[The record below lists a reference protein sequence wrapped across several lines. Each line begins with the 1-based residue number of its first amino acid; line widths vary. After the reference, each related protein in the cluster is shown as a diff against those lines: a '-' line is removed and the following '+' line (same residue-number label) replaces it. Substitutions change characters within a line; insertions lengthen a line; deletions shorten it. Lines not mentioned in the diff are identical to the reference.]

1 MSSSSRRR
9 RPRASPSP
17 LTAAKQEPQPALQQ
31 RIYMACPMGPIGGGM
46 ARVVDY
52 LIDDSRR
59 SADSSAAQLM
69 ALDTRGQGSA
79 ARSLWV
85 LLGAMRLLFAARKQ
99 VAGVHIH
106 LAERLSLLR
115 KSALMLLC
123 KALGIPMI
131 VHLHAAQFAQF
142 YRQLPST
149 ARWLTRQ
156 ALQLPAGLI
165 VLGQRARDFVT
176 QEIGVPAERV
186 HLVPNGVPAPQVPR
200 RRDPSLRQVLFVG
213 NLSERKGVSDLLR
226 ALCLPGWDP
235 ANTRVVL
242 AGGGDVEGYRAQAQA
257 MGLGPWLHWTGWLG
271 PQQVAQRMAQADVL
285 VLPSH
290 DEGLPLVILE
300 AMAQGVAVVCT
311 PVGEIAH
318 FITDEQEAL
327 FVQPGD
333 SPALARQIQRVLA
346 DDGLRSHLEQAGRR
360 LHASRFSLS
369 RFSTEIAR
377 LHRQHFDIGPRRM
390 KS

>member
-1 MSSSSRRR
+1 MPSSRRR
-9 RPRASPSP
+9 PQ
-17 LTAAKQEPQPALQQ
+17 AKPALQR

-52 LIDDSRR
+52 LIDASHKG
-59 SADSSAAQLM
+59 AGASAAPLV

-85 LLGAMRLLFAARKQ
+85 LLGAMRVLVAQRKD

-115 KSALMLLC
+115 KGMLMLLC
-123 KALGIPMI
+123 KALGLPMV
-131 VHLHAAQFAQF
+131 VHLHAAQFAPF
-142 YRQLPST
+142 YRQLPAP
-149 ARWLTRQ
+149 ARWLTRRV
-156 ALQLPAGLI
+156 LQLPAGQI
-165 VLGQRARDFVT
+165 VLGQRASEFMTD
-176 QEIGVPAERV
+176 EIGVPAQRV
-186 HLVPNGVPAPQVPR
+186 HIVPNGVPAPLVAR
-200 RRDPSLRQVLFVG
+200 RRDAAVRHVLFVG

-226 ALCLPGWDP
+226 ALGLPGWDRKR
-235 ANTRVVL
+235 TQVLL
-242 AGGGDVEGYRAQAQA
+242 AGGGDVQSYRAQAQA
-257 MGLGPWLHWTGWLG
+257 MGLDPWLQFTGWLG

-285 VLPSH
+285 VLPSY

-311 PVGEIAH
+311 PVGEIAQ

-333 SPALARQIQRVLA
+333 SQALARQIQRVLA
-346 DDGLRSHLEQAGRR
+346 DDALRSRLETAGQQLYAR
-360 LHASRFSLS
+360 RFSME
-369 RFSTEIAR
+369 RFCAEIAR
-377 LHRQHFDIGPRRM
+377 LHEQHFDLRPHPAKAPSPRGRGSY